1 MSLAAFPQDV
11 VRELAP
17 TGELRAAINFGNS
30 VLAQRHEGSGEPAG
44 ISADLARA
52 VGERIARPVR
62 FVFYENAR
70 EVAAS
75 AADGVWDI
83 AFLAI
88 DPHRADTIGFT
99 EPYVAIEGTY
109 VVRSH
114 SALRS
119 VAEVD
124 RAGIRI
130 AVGAGSA
137 YDLFLSRSIR
147 NAEIVRAPGSAAALE
162 MFWNDAIEV
171 GAGVRQPL
179 EKFAAEHP
187 GLRVFEEAFMAIRQ
201 AIAIP
206 KARAVALPYL
216 EDFLREM
223 KASGFVA
230 SALARSGHGHVTIP
244 P

>member
-1 MSLAAFPQDV
+1 LASIPQHI
-11 VRELAP
+11 VRALAP
-17 TGELRAAINFGNS
+17 TGVLRAALNFGNS
-30 VLAQRHEGSGEPAG
+30 VLAQRREGSDEPAG
-44 ISADLARA
+44 VSADLAQE
-52 VGERIARPVR
+52 VGERIACPVR
-62 FVFYENAR
+62 FLPYETAGD
-70 EVAAS
+70 VAKS
-75 AADGVWDI
+75 ATDGVWDI

-109 VVRSH
+109 VVRSP

-119 VAEVD
+119 VADVD
-124 RAGIRI
+124 RPGVRI

-147 NAEIVRAPGSAAALE
+147 NAEIVRAPGSGAALD
-162 MFWNDAIEV
+162 MFWNDGIEV

-187 GLRVFEEAFMAIRQ
+187 GLRVFDEAFMAIRQ

-206 KARAVALPYL
+206 KGREVALPYL

-230 SALARSGHGHVTIP
+230 SALAQSGHGEVTIP